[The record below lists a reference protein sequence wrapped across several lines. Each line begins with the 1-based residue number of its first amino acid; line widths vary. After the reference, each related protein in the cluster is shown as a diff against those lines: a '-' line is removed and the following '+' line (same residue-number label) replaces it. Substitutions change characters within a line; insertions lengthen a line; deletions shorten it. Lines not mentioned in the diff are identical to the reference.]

1 MAQTI
6 KLKRTSTA
14 GKTPIF
20 TSDIVAGE
28 MALNAA
34 DGRVFIANNSRV
46 VPIVTTGNVVTG
58 SITISGSF
66 ITRRKGFVSSSG
78 ALFASLSL
86 SSTATHK
93 TVMYN
98 TSTGKFFYTGSYGGG
113 GGGGGGLTGTNRH
126 IVFFNG
132 DDNPEGVDALRFDQ
146 TAELFSIPNNDFQSS
161 AGNIWTTPD
170 IERGGSLVHG
180 ARNFPTV
187 VNATY
192 GGKSKRINLVGLT
205 SYCPLWVPYADENP
219 GVAPPIGNGTA
230 DVLPGTG
237 QQVFFPPPVNITGNT
252 VTLNAPLYTGNAF
265 LIQNDV
271 GAVTFTIKTPPV
283 GPGPVG
289 PAPNDTTIG
298 GMILDSDDGT
308 VAINPGYG
316 IMLFNRNTTKNN
328 FDSTGSLV
336 IAPSSASILIG
347 LSEDSASLSIKVRSK
362 KGSAV
367 TLLDAL
373 YISQSNGALKLGINT
388 DDPKTAFDIKDVKGD
403 GSGTELVLK
412 VSRPDKGASVNDTAG
427 KINFLIDSASYKDYS
442 TSASIASIEA
452 DVTAVGKDG
461 AAGKLVFKTAD
472 QNSTKGGPIEVFRL
486 QKDGLDLTDTVA
498 VITGRLET
506 TSGVAAGANL
516 ETSANVLASSG
527 YVRADSLRI
536 GANTDPGADS
546 AYIHSK
552 LRVNGQITG
561 SGNAKFVNNVDIDG
575 ILSLGGFT
583 NVSASLAAAV
593 AGGDDLGNHTA
604 TQNLNMGGFAITS
617 VGNVDGVDVSVLKT
631 DFDTLKGKTLIS
643 GSSQIT
649 RLTNVSQITGS
660 NSAAVRIG
668 TYNFG
673 YELIPSAFPI
683 TGSGI
688 IIRNTGLLTNNYP
701 MLKVGNVELLDI
713 NSTFTP
719 NTFLIN
725 NVDTILITSG
735 SEPYDVFNPSKLIE
749 HTGTQFNIY
758 TGKTGGTNT
767 ARLTVSSGS
776 TAVQNNFSVGSFT
789 SLKATQ
795 APSTLQFIP
804 VFENAPNIIPQRIYY
819 AHASSS
825 IFGGQSPQY
834 IVTQPSGSTAGVY
847 GTGARILRDRVTGAS
862 LTAGKVYYLDN
873 NSWTLA
879 TNADSGASR
888 LLTICTTTTNGSKML
903 LEGAINI
910 VNPIAGDGGAP
921 LYLSTSGDV
930 TDTPPSTSGAY
941 VRVIGYILE
950 DGGEIYFNPSME
962 WTIIA

>member
-6 KLKRTSTA
+6 KLKRTGIA

-20 TSDIVAGE
+20 NEDIVTGE
-28 MALNAA
+28 MALNSA
-34 DGRVFIANNSRV
+34 DGRVFIANSNRV

-86 SSTATHK
+86 SSAATHK

-113 GGGGGGLTGTNRH
+113 GGGGGGGLTGTNRH
-126 IVFFNG
+126 IVFFDG
-132 DDNPEGVDALRFDQ
+132 DDNPVGDATLTFDR
-146 TAELFSIPNNDFQSS
+146 ASNLFSIPNNDFLFPV
-161 AGNIWTTPD
+161 GNIYTTPG

-180 ARNFPTV
+180 GRNLPTI
-187 VNATY
+187 VNASY
-192 GGKSKRINLVGLT
+192 GPTKRINLIGLT
-205 SYCPLWVPYADENP
+205 SQCDLWTTFTSENP
-219 GVAPPIGNGTA
+219 EIAPPIGNGVA
-230 DVLPGTG
+230 DVLSGAQTPYL
-237 QQVFFPPPVNITGNT
+237 PPWANITGNA
-252 VTLNAPLYTGNAF
+252 VTMNAPLYTANAY
-265 LIQNDV
+265 LIPYNN
-271 GAVTFTIKTPPV
+271 GSVTFHMKPPPAT
-283 GPGPVG
+283 PGPVG

-298 GMILDSDDGT
+298 GMILDNDDGT

-316 IMLFNRNTTKNN
+316 IMLFNSNTTKNN

-336 IAPSSASILIG
+336 IAPASASIIIG

-362 KGSAV
+362 KGSAL
-367 TLLDAL
+367 TTLDAL
-373 YISQSNGALKLGINT
+373 YISQSNGTLKLGINT

-412 VSRPDKGASVNDTAG
+412 VSRPDKGASVADTAG

-452 DVTAVGKDG
+452 DVTAVTATG

-472 QNSTKGGPIEVFRL
+472 QNSTKGEPIEVFRL
-486 QKDGLDLTDTVA
+486 QKNGGDVTNTVA
-498 VITGRLET
+498 VVTGRLET
-506 TSGVAAGANL
+506 TSGVVAGADL
-516 ETSANVLASSG
+516 ETSANVLANSG
-527 YVRADSLRI
+527 YVRANSLRI
-536 GANTDPGADS
+536 GTATDPGATN
-546 AYIHSK
+546 ALIQGK
-552 LRVNGQITG
+552 LRVSGQITG
-561 SGNAKFVNNVDIDG
+561 SGNAKFSNNVDIDG

-593 AGGDDLGNHTA
+593 AGGDNLGNHTA

-673 YELIPSAFPI
+673 YELIPSTFPI

-688 IIRNTGLLTNNYP
+688 IIRNTGLLANNYP

-713 NSTFTP
+713 NSAITP

-735 SEPYDVFNPSKLIE
+735 SEPYDIYNPSKLIE

-767 ARLTVSSGS
+767 ARLTISSGS

-804 VFENAPNIIPQRIYY
+804 VFEGAPNIIPQRIYY

-873 NSWTLA
+873 DSWTLA

-910 VNPIAGDGGAP
+910 VNPIAGDGGVP

-941 VRVIGYILE
+941 VRVIGYILQ